1 MRTKPG
7 ASEELGWGNVALT
20 AVSITSG
27 WDDGCR
33 VNGALGSTR
42 KLRAAAGC
50 AQAGRCSCPERRL
63 PPLHPTA
70 ASSQPS
76 LRWENPATSPTARF
90 VYMMESKTGV
100 ADPDVHDWTFTP
112 SSLQGEAEP
121 ALASAVGWEVALPRG
136 ARLGGEAQLCRR
148 DSKRLWGAR
157 GARQGWQEAS
167 GTRRALLPPR
177 WLPWQ
182 LAGWLWGSR
191 KACPCTPAGLAR
203 GMLRLQHL
211 RGSAGFIPPDA
222 FGSKHLTEILNFV
235 SVVMLSLPFPASLS
249 SGPFEETL

>member
-7 ASEELGWGNVALT
+7 ASEELGWGHVALT

-33 VNGALGSTR
+33 VNGVLGSTR

-76 LRWENPATSPTARF
+76 LRRENPAASPTARF
-90 VYMMESKTGV
+90 VYVMESKTGV

-136 ARLGGEAQLCRR
+136 ARLGGKRSSAAGTAKGFGEQEEPGRAGRRHQAPAGPCCHPGGCPGSWPGGCGEAQ
-148 DSKRLWGAR
+148 S
-157 GARQGWQEAS
+157 
-167 GTRRALLPPR
+167 
-177 WLPWQ
+177 
-182 LAGWLWGSR
+182 
-191 KACPCTPAGLAR
+191 
-203 GMLRLQHL
+203 
-211 RGSAGFIPPDA
+211 
-222 FGSKHLTEILNFV
+222 
-235 SVVMLSLPFPASLS
+235 LSLYPSRAGSWDASVTAPQRECWVRS
-249 SGPFEETL
+249 PRCIW